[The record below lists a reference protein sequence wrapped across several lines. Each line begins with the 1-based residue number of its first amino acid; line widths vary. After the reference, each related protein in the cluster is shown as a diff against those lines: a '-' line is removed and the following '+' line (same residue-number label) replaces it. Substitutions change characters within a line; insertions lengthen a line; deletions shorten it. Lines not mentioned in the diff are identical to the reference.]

1 MLSLQVKIGIS
12 SIGWDLLD
20 LEQAAH
26 LVVAEENERLS
37 MNPFGTSNSQG
48 ALEKPLKKYTATQV
62 TTEDEQEP
70 SPSVGTS
77 DVCRRLTVNVQSPC
91 TSNSNSNAANCGS
104 CLENLQQSVA
114 ILEPTVQALSAGVES
129 MLTLRPSEN
138 SNLSS
143 CVAHMPL
150 IKELPQQ
157 LDTADAGVSHGG
169 STSSSDS
176 RRSSSS
182 ENDSDSSESVSNDSF
197 KSQPDTV

>member
-48 ALEKPLKKYTATQV
+48 ASEKPLKKYTATQV
-62 TTEDEQEP
+62 TTEVEQEP

-104 CLENLQQSVA
+104 CLKNHQQSVA
-114 ILEPTVQALSAGVES
+114 ILEPTMQALSAGVES
-129 MLTLRPSEN
+129 LLTLRPSEN

-143 CVAHMPL
+143 CIANMPL
-150 IKELPQQ
+150 IEELPQQ
-157 LDTADAGVSHGG
+157 LDTADADVSHGG
-169 STSSSDS
+169 STLSSDS
-176 RRSSSS
+176 CSS
-182 ENDSDSSESVSNDSF
+182 EDDSDTSESVSNDSL